1 MSDLTQLFREKAE
14 LIAAKVIDIKSM
26 DEAFAYA
33 AEYCAEKNPCELL
46 IPSSPDAKQPEFAT
60 EKIMAAPELSDD
72 QFAALK
78 KACEAKDIK
87 LIKSGMRD
95 LMAGIDV
102 GFTIANG
109 GLCDTGS
116 IIQQSNGEEL
126 RLATMV
132 SETHIAVLSASA
144 LYEDSIAAEK
154 LLLELMEGV
163 AYTAFISGPSRT
175 ADIERTLAIGAHGPL
190 ELHILLLED

>member
-1 MSDLTQLFREKAE
+1 MSDLKKLFTEKAE
-14 LIAAKVIDIKSM
+14 LVAAKVTSIKSM

-33 AEYCAEKNPCELL
+33 AKYVAEKSPCELL
-46 IPSSPDAKQPEFAT
+46 IPSSPDAAQPEFSD
-60 EKIMAAPELSDD
+60 EKILAAPELSDD
-72 QFAALK
+72 QYAALA
-78 KACEAKDIK
+78 KACEGTSVK
-87 LIKSGMRD
+87 LIKSGMRGH
-95 LMAGIDV
+95 MAGIDA
-102 GFTIANG
+102 GFTIADG

-116 IIQQSNGEEL
+116 IVQQSNGEEL

-132 SETHIAVLSASA
+132 SETHIAVLSVAS

-154 LLLELMEGV
+154 LLLELMDGV
-163 AYTAFISGPSRT
+163 AYTAFITGPSRT